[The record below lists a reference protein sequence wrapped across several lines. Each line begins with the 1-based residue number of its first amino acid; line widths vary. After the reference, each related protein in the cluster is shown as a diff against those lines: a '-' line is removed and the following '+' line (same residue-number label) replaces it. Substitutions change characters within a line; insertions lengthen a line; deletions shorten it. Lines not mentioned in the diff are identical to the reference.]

1 MQAQQ
6 ITSKGVD
13 AALGVVRQHSI
24 ELLDKYF
31 EKLLNELIECSQSST
46 FIGSQHEYFYARAKI
61 SQSRKEIAKRF
72 VDYLE
77 TTFQQFADRSLVNA
91 DELLGTGNPSLSLV
105 EDDAL
110 EERVILTTI
119 RQRAE
124 SRYSDVMW
132 SLNRRFSV
140 LNNGREV
147 TDQTNPVAPCRF
159 CFALK
164 QGLQSID
171 VSAAARAEIYRM
183 FERVFVDHVGR
194 IYNEVNKALTDLGVL
209 PNLRHEVVKGRD
221 GGAAMGAGSGMA
233 PRQPAQAQAPA
244 APQPQAAPP
253 GAEPSAGWLGGGGR
267 ANLNY
272 HQQVY
277 QDISSLQDQ
286 LAGVPAG
293 AAVAAPA
300 AAGQVADGGAA
311 AGVAVGGVNYSVGDL
326 TAAINQIQMADWE
339 TAQQIPSKPAS
350 GENLQPRL
358 IAQVTELLLHH
369 LTKLLGSEQE
379 PAFKAPDR
387 KTIDLVGMIFEYM
400 LNDDQLPD
408 SVKALLSYLHTPFLK
423 LAFADSD
430 FFEQNEHP
438 ARQLLNRLA
447 EAGTRWVNRDGTSEY
462 GVYGRIR
469 EAVERLLKDVSEDA
483 RPFTEELLS
492 FNTFIKRV
500 ELKITT
506 REKRAT
512 EQAKGEDRMQEVKD
526 QVHSTVQQAIGKRD
540 LPSAIL
546 MFLLQPWS
554 DYMAFVLLRF
564 GDESEQ
570 WQEAQD
576 VIDDLLW
583 GLALGED
590 QEQKRKWKEQYPE
603 LEAAI
608 AKGFDCIGYDEGR
621 RRKMTSAMDYVF
633 ELYLQGLAAR
643 PAPAE
648 VRKKLTDSSER
659 GKTPEQQTADL
670 NDSERQ
676 HINVLEQISFGTW
689 FDMGD
694 GKREKVVWY
703 NLRTMQFLF
712 VNQSG
717 HRTGMR
723 TGEELARLM
732 EAGTIRI
739 VDSEEDKPLMD
750 RTLEQIRADLS
761 ASAKQASAS

>member
-1 MQAQQ
+1 MQTQQ

-13 AALGVVRQHSI
+13 VALGVVRQQSI

-31 EKLLNELIECSQSST
+31 AKLLDELIECSQSST

-61 SQSRKEIAKRF
+61 SQARKEIAKRF

-77 TTFQQFADRSLVNA
+77 TTFQQFSNKTLVSA
-91 DELLGTGNPSLSLV
+91 DELLGAGNPSLSLV
-105 EDDAL
+105 EDEAL

-124 SRYSDVMW
+124 SRYSDAMW
-132 SLNRRFSV
+132 ALNRRFSL

-147 TDQTNPVAPCRF
+147 TDQTNPLAPCRF

-164 QGLQSID
+164 QGMQSID
-171 VSAAARAEIYRM
+171 VSTAAKAEIYRM

-194 IYNEVNKALTDLGVL
+194 IYEQVNKALTDLGVL
-209 PNLRHEVVKGRD
+209 PNLRHEVVKAREG
-221 GGAAMGAGSGMA
+221 GAGSVAPGSPPPAPGAA
-233 PRQPAQAQAPA
+233 PRPVSQPVPA
-244 APQPQAAPP
+244 AAPE
-253 GAEPSAGWLGGGGR
+253 APSGWLGGGGR
-267 ANLNY
+267 TANLNY

-286 LAGVPAG
+286 LAGVPVGGAAPAG
-293 AAVAAPA
+293 AAAAP
-300 AAGQVADGGAA
+300 GI
-311 AGVAVGGVNYSVGDL
+311 AVGGVNYSVGDL

-339 TAQQIPSKPAS
+339 SAQQIPSKPAT

-369 LTKLLGSEQE
+369 LTKLLGSEEE

-447 EAGTRWVNRDGTSEY
+447 EAGTRWVNRDGSSEY

-526 QVHSTVQQAIGKRD
+526 QVHATVQQAIGKRD

-564 GDESEQ
+564 GDEAEQ

-590 QEQKRKWKEQYPE
+590 AEQKRKWKEHYPQ

-621 RRKMTSAMDYVF
+621 RRKMTSAMDYVY

-648 VRKKLTDSSER
+648 VRKKLTDSNER

-670 NDSERQ
+670 NDAERQ
-676 HINVLEQISFGTW
+676 HINVLEKISFGTW

-732 EAGTIRI
+732 EAGTIHI

-761 ASAKQASAS
+761 ASAKQASVG